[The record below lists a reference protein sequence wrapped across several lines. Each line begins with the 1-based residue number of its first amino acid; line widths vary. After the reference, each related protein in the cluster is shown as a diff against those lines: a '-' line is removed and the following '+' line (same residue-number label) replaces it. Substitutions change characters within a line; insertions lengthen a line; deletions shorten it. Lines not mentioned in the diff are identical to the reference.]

1 MLGSNFYPRTPQKS
15 ATAVEAFSDALR
27 MISIHAPYKRVRRHF
42 LEHQRYVTHI
52 SIHAP
57 YKRVR
62 LTNVRNF
69 LLCWYNFNPRT
80 LQESATAKLREK
92 LYGGS
97 ISIHAPYKRVRQ
109 PQSRTLALGLIFQS
123 THPTRECDTVRR
135 FIVAFLLQFQ
145 STHPTRECDLSYN
158 DDLKRHVIS
167 IHAPYK
173 RVRLMR
179 YFRPP
184 IVP

>member
-97 ISIHAPYKRVRQ
+97 ISIHAPYKRVRLSRRICQ
-109 PQSRTLALGLIFQS
+109 KHAAKHFNPRTLQESATTTYNLSQLAIF
-123 THPTRECDTVRR
+123 
-135 FIVAFLLQFQ
+135 
-145 STHPTRECDLSYN
+145 
-158 DDLKRHVIS
+158 IS

-173 RVRLMR
+173 RVRR
-179 YFRPP
+179 CGR
-184 IVP
+184 